1 MSIDITIRLYDI
13 LWRVKNAGPS
23 PDNNKRTELYFG
35 GCNKALSGHPCKDCF
50 NPTLWDYSTCYP
62 KWPEEIADVLDNSK
76 IPKYVTIVGGE
87 PTDQLGG
94 LFELGRILH
103 ERGYHLMLFSWRSI
117 EWFKDNLLD
126 EELKWFNI
134 IVTDPYDCTQR
145 IYNTNRDDG
154 VHNVIGSANQR
165 IWLTAIDKW
174 FKAGDV
180 RLMTVGKNNKTEVVL
195 LNGERQKHFV
205 G

>member
-1 MSIDITIRLYDI
+1 
-13 LWRVKNAGPS
+13 
-23 PDNNKRTELYFG
+23 
-35 GCNKALSGHPCKDCF
+35 
-50 NPTLWDYSTCYP
+50 
-62 KWPEEIADVLDNSK
+62 
-76 IPKYVTIVGGE
+76 
-87 PTDQLGG
+87 
-94 LFELGRILH
+94 
-103 ERGYHLMLFSWRSI
+103 MLFSWRSI

-180 RLMTVGKNNKTEVVL
+180 RLMTVGKDNKTEVVL